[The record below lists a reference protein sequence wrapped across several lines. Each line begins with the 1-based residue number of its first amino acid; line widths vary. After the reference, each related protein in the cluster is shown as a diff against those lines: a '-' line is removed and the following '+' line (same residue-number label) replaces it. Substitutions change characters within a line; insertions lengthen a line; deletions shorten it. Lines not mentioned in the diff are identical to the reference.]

1 MELAPQDLELRDV
14 LQKFMKR
21 IGKAFAVG
29 LEAAKEKGEVRQDLD
44 VRAAGELLTSTMFGL
59 AVLGRTGFS
68 RATLDGVVDSTLATL
83 SD

>member
-1 MELAPQDLELRDV
+1 
-14 LQKFMKR
+14 
-21 IGKAFAVG
+21 
-29 LEAAKEKGEVRQDLD
+29 
-44 VRAAGELLTSTMFGL
+44 MFGL